1 MDPILLQKSP
11 GNSIFSQNPT
21 LLPLHISVAH
31 ASDPHDKPQL
41 IPPPH
46 ANCNRPLRHTLFT
59 NSKVKVG
66 KCLNPID
73 IRVFLDNINI

>member
-1 MDPILLQKSP
+1 MDHILLQKSP

-21 LLPLHISVAH
+21 LLPLHIPVGH
-31 ASDPHDKPQL
+31 ASDPHDKLQL

-46 ANCNRPLRHTLFT
+46 ANCHRPLRHTLFT

-66 KCLNPID
+66 KL
-73 IRVFLDNINI
+73 FLLVDMLIK